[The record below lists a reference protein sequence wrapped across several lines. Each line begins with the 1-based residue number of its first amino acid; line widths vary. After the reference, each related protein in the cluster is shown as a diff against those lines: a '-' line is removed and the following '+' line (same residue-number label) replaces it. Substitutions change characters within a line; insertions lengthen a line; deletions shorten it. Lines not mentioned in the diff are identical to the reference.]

1 MDRIDVSSPDGFF
14 EVVSGTSRS
23 QAATMVLQPGK
34 TTGGP
39 ENRHEDSDQWIYV
52 ARGAGSAT
60 VDGEHVELAA
70 GHLLLIEAGESHE
83 IRNTGNEPLVTISVY
98 APPAY

>member
-14 EVVSGTSRS
+14 DIVSGTSRS

-39 ENRHEDSDQWIYV
+39 ENRHEDSDQWIYIAGGV
-52 ARGAGSAT
+52 GSAT
-60 VDGEHVELAA
+60 VAGEHVALAA
-70 GHLLLIEAGESHE
+70 GCLLLIEAGETHE
-83 IRNTGNEPLVTISVY
+83 IRNTGDEPLVAINVY